1 MKLMYPGPSSI
12 RMSMSSGLLFQGL
25 ASPPLRAKP
34 EETPFLARELA
45 VDSHFQTRSI
55 NRSPEA
61 ALRGS
66 IIPSLLA
73 AEGHSS
79 IIPSLLAAEGHSS
92 IIPSLLAAEGHSN
105 NVPSPL
111 AGEGQGEGEG
121 IIWPS
126 FLASRRFAP
135 GYPGAMLSLYARG

>member
-1 MKLMYPGPSSI
+1 
-12 RMSMSSGLLFQGL
+12 MSSGLLFQGL

-34 EETPFLARELA
+34 EETPLLARELA

-61 ALRGS
+61 ALRG
-66 IIPSLLA
+66 
-73 AEGHSS
+73 
-79 IIPSLLAAEGHSS
+79 
-92 IIPSLLAAEGHSN
+92 N
-105 NVPSPL
+105 NIPSPL
-111 AGEGQGEGEG
+111 AGEGQGEGEGEG

-135 GYPGAMLSLYARG
+135 GYPDAMLSLYARG

>member
-1 MKLMYPGPSSI
+1 
-12 RMSMSSGLLFQGL
+12 MSMASGLLFQGL
-25 ASPPLRAKP
+25 TSPPLRAKP
-34 EETPFLARELA
+34 EETPLLARELA

-66 IIPSLLA
+66 IIPSLF
-73 AEGHSS
+73 
-79 IIPSLLAAEGHSS
+79 
-92 IIPSLLAAEGHSN
+92 AAEGHSN

-126 FLASRRFAP
+126 FLVSQRFAP

>member
-34 EETPFLARELA
+34 EETPLLARELA

-73 AEGHSS
+73 AEGH
-79 IIPSLLAAEGHSS
+79 
-92 IIPSLLAAEGHSN
+92 N
-105 NVPSPL
+105 NNIPSPL
-111 AGEGQGEGEG
+111 AGEGQGEGEGEG

-135 GYPGAMLSLYARG
+135 GYPDAMLSLYARG